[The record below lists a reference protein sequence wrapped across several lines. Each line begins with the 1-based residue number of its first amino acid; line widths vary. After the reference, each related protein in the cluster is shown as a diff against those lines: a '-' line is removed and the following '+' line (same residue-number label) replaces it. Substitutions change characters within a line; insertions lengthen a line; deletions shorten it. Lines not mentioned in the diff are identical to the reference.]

1 MPSVSSVCSVASVK
15 LHISGKQ
22 RKKSNEERE
31 IPSLQLQTQ
40 VRLTNNNRIWTFV
53 SSIPM
58 KGGIPDEHFWAST
71 YQQGTSYFSTCQN
84 WFKNK
89 GNSREI
95 HNACRSAILETLLDN
110 FRIFLSPLLVCLK
123 ASNFG
128 WVNSNNPSTPSKE
141 NGAMLI
147 SSKNTAN
154 ATHISRERSFT
165 FDLIYLRFPKAWK
178 LNVMSRFPWS
188 NHFWTYLQHNIPISN

>member
-1 MPSVSSVCSVASVK
+1 M
-15 LHISGKQ
+15 GKYN
-22 RKKSNEERE
+22 SNAERE
-31 IPSLQLQTQ
+31 IPSSQLQTQ
-40 VRLTNNNRIWTFV
+40 VRLTNNNRIWTFG

-95 HNACRSAILETLLDN
+95 HNACRSAILETFLDN
-110 FRIFLSPLLVCLK
+110 FRISPLYNFSLFTASCLFEGFK
-123 ASNFG
+123 FWMSD
-128 WVNSNNPSTPSKE
+128 SNNPSIPSKE

-165 FDLIYLRFPKAWK
+165 FELLVIYLRFPEAWK
-178 LNVMSRFPWS
+178 LNVMSRCPWS
-188 NHFWTYLQHNIPISN
+188 NHFWTFLQHNIPISN